1 MLAALTSASV
11 FLVHGIIQ
19 PVLQHIFLQ
28 MKFMDKI
35 VWHVHDSLLQ
45 ELKNVLKDVPEIAL
59 AVGSEPIA
67 DVLGIEENDD
77 ESVRSALQSVFTKLM
92 SASKELVS
100 DLVVK
105 LRARLDAEK
114 QVIFLVDIE
123 LLFSFLQFFSF
134 L

>member
-1 MLAALTSASV
+1 M
-11 FLVHGIIQ
+11 
-19 PVLQHIFLQ
+19 
-28 MKFMDKI
+28 
-35 VWHVHDSLLQ
+35 WHVHDSLLQ

>member
-1 MLAALTSASV
+1 
-11 FLVHGIIQ
+11 
-19 PVLQHIFLQ
+19 
-28 MKFMDKI
+28 MDKI